1 MSNLI
6 IILGHCDTSEKLKI
20 LRENINTLKL
30 ETEFDILLSS
40 SHPVPIDIQSKV
52 NYFLYSDN
60 NPMLY
65 WPERGLI
72 NEWWF
77 TTGNG
82 LKQTL
87 RSIHPDHGFGV
98 FQQILNSS
106 NYSLPLDYTHYSI
119 INYDINLTSEVKEAI
134 NSYKEYTVLT
144 SFHQQRNGNI
154 VFPSLIFNIL
164 DKKSLKSI
172 NSLVNRKIYTDGIRL
187 VNSKTHEISYKDF
200 NDAESYWEHLTSNFR
215 HSNLPTPV
223 IDLIAT
229 TIEINIL
236 PEYYPFEAFHSVNNH
251 QDFDPINP
259 EDSELN
265 PPRFIIYNNNNNEEV
280 TVYFNNKSFT
290 TTQYYDIIDL
300 PSELYNLTLKY
311 KEEIIDLLPL
321 THQRVTRSIKIENAN
336 EK

>member
-6 IILGHCDTSEKLKI
+6 IILGHCDTPKKLKI
-20 LRENINTLKL
+20 LEENIDILKS
-30 ETEFDILLSS
+30 ETGFDILLSS
-40 SHPVPIDIQSKV
+40 SYPIPIDIQSKV
-52 NYFLYSDN
+52 NYFLYSNN
-60 NPMLY
+60 NPVLY

-82 LKQTL
+82 LKYTL
-87 RSIHPDHGFGV
+87 RSVNPDHGFAV

-144 SFHQQRNGNI
+144 SLHQQMSGNT

-172 NSLVNRKIYTDGIRL
+172 NSLINRKIYVDGIRL
-187 VNSKTHEISYKDF
+187 VDSKTHEISYKDF
-200 NDAESYWEHLTSNFR
+200 NDAESYWEHLISNFR
-215 HSNLPTPV
+215 HTNLPTPV
-223 IDLIAT
+223 TDLVANKIR
-229 TIEINIL
+229 INIL

-251 QDFDPINP
+251 QDFDKVFP
-259 EDSELN
+259 ENDEWN
-265 PPRFIIYNNNNNEEV
+265 PPRFIIYNNSNNEEV

-290 TTQYYDIIDL
+290 TTQLYDIIDL
-300 PSELYNLTLKY
+300 PTELYNLTLKY

-321 THQRVTRSIKIENAN
+321 THQRITRSIKIE
-336 EK
+336 KD

>member
-6 IILGHCDTSEKLKI
+6 IILGHCDTPEKLKI
-20 LRENINTLKL
+20 LRKNIDILKL

-40 SHPVPIDIQSKV
+40 SHPIPIDIQSKV
-52 NYFLYSDN
+52 DYFIYSNN
-60 NPMLY
+60 NPILY

-77 TTGNG
+77 TTGDG
-82 LKQTL
+82 FKQTL
-87 RSIHPDHGFGV
+87 RSIHPDHGFAV

-144 SFHQQRNGNI
+144 SFHQQINKNI

-172 NSLVNRKIYTDGIRL
+172 NSLINRKIYTEGIRL
-187 VNSKTHEISYKDF
+187 VNPKTHEISYKDF
-200 NDAESYWEHLTSNFR
+200 IDAESYWEHLTSNFR
-215 HSNLPTPV
+215 HTNLPTPV
-223 IDLIAT
+223 TDLVANQVK
-229 TIEINIL
+229 INIL
-236 PEYYPFEAFHSVNNH
+236 PDYYPFEAFHSVNNH
-251 QDFDPINP
+251 QDFDPVDP

-265 PPRFIIYNNNNNEEV
+265 PPRFIIYKNSNNEEV
-280 TVYFNNKSFT
+280 TVYFNDKSFT
-290 TTQYYDIIDL
+290 TTQYYDVINL
-300 PSELYNLTLKY
+300 PTELYNLTLKY

-321 THQRVTRSIKIENAN
+321 THQRVTRSIKIE
-336 EK
+336 KI